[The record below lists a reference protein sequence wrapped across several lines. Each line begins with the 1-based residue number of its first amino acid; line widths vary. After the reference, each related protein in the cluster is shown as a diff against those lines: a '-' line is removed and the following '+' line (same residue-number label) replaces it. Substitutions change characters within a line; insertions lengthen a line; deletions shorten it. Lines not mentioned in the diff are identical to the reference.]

1 MRRTSLLIALSLG
14 LAPMHAWAQSEPV
27 FSPDEVR
34 GHVEFLADDLLGG
47 RDNGTEGFEIAAR
60 YVSSRFDAM
69 GFKPGGTQGWYQP
82 VNIAEYALDADR
94 PATVT
99 VGARKFPS
107 GTDVLMAPSPRFGEA
122 TQTLTADAV
131 FVGYGRE
138 EDYAGLD
145 VTGKFVV
152 TLLNTPP
159 GTAAGKVDKPAI
171 AGEHGA
177 LGMLYVVTP
186 DNLKGAFPW
195 AQAVMYFQQPQSNWL
210 APDGSPKGENP
221 AVKIGAYVKGPAA
234 EALFKGAPMSAA
246 QLYAKL
252 AEPGGMPGSFALKQ
266 RLTLERTSVVTVKK
280 SENVIGILP
289 GSDPKLA
296 SEYVVISAHLDHEG
310 TDPGL
315 DGEDKIYN
323 GAMDNAAGV
332 ASMLE
337 AARAFVQ
344 SGKRPRRSIL
354 FVALT
359 AEEDGLIG
367 SEYLA
372 RYPVVG
378 SGKVVADVNLDMPI
392 LLYDFQ
398 DVVAFGAEHST
409 LGPIVARAAAKMGIT
424 LSPDPM
430 PEEQLFLRSDHYSFV
445 KAGVPSV
452 FLVTGF
458 KNGGEKAFRDF
469 LKTNYHKVSDDI
481 RQPFDWQAGAKFAR
495 INYMIAREIAD
506 ADQEPRWYEGNSF
519 GMRFA
524 KDAPKAPR
532 PADAPVPASGAP
544 RAKVTVIVPP
554 APAPAPAPK
563 KD

>member
-1 MRRTSLLIALSLG
+1 MRFAPFVIALSLS
-14 LAPMHAWAQSEPV
+14 LAPAGAWAQAGGAEPV

-34 GHVEFLADDLLGG
+34 AHVEFLADDRLGG

-82 VNIAEYALDADR
+82 VNIAEYVLDSSK
-94 PATVT
+94 PAAITIGT
-99 VGARKFPS
+99 RKYPTGEDLLVG
-107 GTDVLMAPSPRFGEA
+107 PSPVYGDT
-122 TQTLTADAV
+122 TQKLTADAV
-131 FVGYGRE
+131 FVGHGRE
-138 EDYAGLD
+138 QDYAGLD

-152 TLLNTPP
+152 TLTGNPP
-159 GTAAGKVDKPAI
+159 GTLAGKIDKPAI
-171 AGEHGA
+171 AGRHGA
-177 LGMLYVVTP
+177 LGLIYLVTP
-186 DNLKGAFPW
+186 DNLKGSFPW
-195 AQAVMYFQQPQSNWL
+195 AQAVTFFQEPQTNWL
-210 APDGSPKGENP
+210 SPDGFPKGENP
-221 AVKIGAYVKGPAA
+221 GLKIGAYLKGAA
-234 EALFKGAPMSAA
+234 ADTLFKGAPMSAA
-246 QLYAKL
+246 QLYTAL
-252 AEPGGMPGSFALKQ
+252 ATPGTMPGSFALKQ
-266 RLTLERTSVVTVKK
+266 RVTLERTNIVTVKK

-296 SEYVVISAHLDHEG
+296 NEYVVLSAHLDHEG
-310 TDPGL
+310 TDPAL
-315 DGEDKIYN
+315 EGEDKIYN

-337 AARAFVQ
+337 AARAFTQ
-344 SGKRPRRSIL
+344 GGKRPRRSIL

-367 SEYLA
+367 SEFMA

-398 DVVAFGAEHST
+398 DVVAFGAEYST
-409 LGPIVARAAAKMGIT
+409 LGPLVARAAARMGVT

-430 PEEQLFLRSDHYSFV
+430 PEEQLFVRSDHYSFV

-481 RQPFDWQAGAKFAR
+481 RQPFDWQAGAKFAK
-495 INYMIAREIAD
+495 INYLIAREIAD
-506 ADQEPRWYEGNSF
+506 ADEAPRWYEGNSF
-519 GMRFA
+519 GMRYA

-532 PADAPVPASGAP
+532 PADAPVPATPA
-544 RAKVTVIVPP
+544 RATVILKLPAPP
-554 APAPAPAPK
+554 ASTPK
-563 KD
+563 KE

>member
-1 MRRTSLLIALSLG
+1 MHFKPFALALTLA
-14 LAPMHAWAQSEPV
+14 LAPATAWGQSEPV

-34 GHVEFLADDLLGG
+34 AHVEFLADDLLGG
-47 RDNGTEGFEIAAR
+47 RDNGTEGFDIAAR

-69 GFKPGGTQGWYQP
+69 GLKPGGTQGWYQP
-82 VNIAEYALDADR
+82 VNIAEYVLDADK
-94 PATVT
+94 PGSIT
-99 VGARKFPS
+99 VGTRKFPA
-107 GTDVLMAPSPRFGEA
+107 GEDVLFGPSPLYGDT

-131 FVGYGRE
+131 FVGHGRD

-152 TLLNTPP
+152 TAVGLPP
-159 GTAAGKVDKPAI
+159 GVAPGKLDKAAV
-171 AGEHGA
+171 AGRHGA
-177 LGMLYVVTP
+177 LGLIYLVTP
-186 DNLKGAFPW
+186 ESLNGAFPW
-195 AQAVMYFQQPQSNWL
+195 ASAVTYLQMPQTGWL
-210 APDGSPKGENP
+210 SPEGFPKGENSGL
-221 AVKIGAYVKGPAA
+221 KIGAYAKGAAA
-234 EALFKGAPMSAA
+234 EALFRGAPMNAEQIYAA
-246 QLYAKL
+246 L
-252 AEPGGMPGSFALKQ
+252 ATPEAPRGFALKQ
-266 RLTLERTSVVTVKK
+266 RLTLARTSVVTIKK
-280 SENVIGILP
+280 SNNVIGVLP

-296 SEYVVISAHLDHEG
+296 SEYVVLSAHLDHEG
-310 TDPGL
+310 TDPAL
-315 DGEDKIYN
+315 DGEDKIFN

-332 ASMLE
+332 ATMLE
-337 AARAFVQ
+337 AARAFAQ

-378 SGKVVADVNLDMPI
+378 TGKVVADVNLDMPI

-398 DVVAFGAEHST
+398 DVVAFGAEQST
-409 LGPIVARAAAKMGIT
+409 LGPIVERAAAKMGVT

-430 PEEQLFLRSDHYSFV
+430 PAEQLFLRSDHYSFV

-469 LKTNYHKVSDDI
+469 LKTNYHKVSDDLK
-481 RQPFDWQAGAKFAR
+481 QPFDWKAGAEFAK
-495 INYMIAREIAD
+495 INYLIAREIAD

-519 GMRFA
+519 GERFA

-532 PADAPVPASGAP
+532 PAGVPARTPAPV
-544 RAKVTVIVPP
+544 VIPGP
-554 APAPAPAPK
+554 APAK
-563 KD
+563 N

>member
-1 MRRTSLLIALSLG
+1 MRRTTLLIALSLG
-14 LAPMHAWAQSEPV
+14 LSPATAWAQSEPV

-34 GHVEFLADDLLGG
+34 AHVEFLADDLLGG
-47 RDNGTEGFEIAAR
+47 RDNGTEGFDIAAR

-69 GFKPGGTQGWYQP
+69 GFKPGGTQDWYQP
-82 VNIAEYALDADR
+82 VNIADYVLDPEK
-94 PATVT
+94 PAQIIL
-99 VGARKFPS
+99 GAKKFPG
-107 GTDVLMAPSPRFGEA
+107 GTDLLVAPSPRYGDE

-131 FVGYGRE
+131 FVGHGRD

-152 TLLNTPP
+152 TTLTPLP
-159 GTAAGKVDKPAI
+159 GATPGKLDKAAI
-171 AGEHGA
+171 AGKHGA
-177 LGMLYVVTP
+177 LGLIYIVPPEM
-186 DNLKGAFPW
+186 LKGAFPW
-195 AQAVMYFQQPQSNWL
+195 AQAVNYFQTAQTNWL
-210 APDGSPKGENP
+210 DADGFPKGENP
-221 AVKIGAYVKGPAA
+221 GIRIGAYLKGAA
-234 EALFKGAPMSAA
+234 ADALFKGASISAV

-252 AEPGGMPGSFALKQ
+252 ATPDGMPAGFALKQ
-266 RLTLERTSVVTVKK
+266 RVTLERTSIVTLKK
-280 SENVIGILP
+280 SNNVIGILP

-296 SEYVVISAHLDHEG
+296 NEYVVISAHLDHEG

-315 DGEDKIYN
+315 ESDDKIYN
-323 GAMDNAAGV
+323 GAMDNAAGI

-337 AARAFVQ
+337 AARAFQQ

-372 RYPVVG
+372 RYPAVG

-409 LGPIVARAAAKMGIT
+409 LGPIVQRAAAKMGVT

-481 RQPFDWQAGAKFAR
+481 RQPFDWKAGAKFAQ
-495 INYMIAREIAD
+495 INYLIAREIAD

-519 GMRFA
+519 GTRFA

-532 PADAPVPASGAP
+532 PAG
-544 RAKVTVIVPP
+544 
-554 APAPAPAPK
+554 APAPAASTRAPAVITIDVPAPK
-563 KD
+563 KN

>member
-1 MRRTSLLIALSLG
+1 MRFVPFVIALSLG
-14 LAPMHAWAQSEPV
+14 VAPACAWAQAGTAEPV

-34 GHVEFLADDLLGG
+34 AHVEFLADDLLGG
-47 RDNGTEGFEIAAR
+47 RDNGTEGFDIAAR

-82 VNIAEYALDADR
+82 VNIAEYVLDADK
-94 PATVT
+94 PASITVA
-99 VGARKFPS
+99 GKKFA
-107 GTDVLMAPSPRFGEA
+107 GGEDVLFGPSPVHGND
-122 TQTLTADAV
+122 TQILTADAV

-152 TLLNTPP
+152 ALIGNPP
-159 GTAAGKVDKPAI
+159 GAAPGKFDRASTAGK
-171 AGEHGA
+171 HGA
-177 LGMLYVVTP
+177 LGTLYLITP
-186 DNLKGAFPW
+186 ENLKGAFPW
-195 AQAVMYFQQPQSNWL
+195 AQAVNYFQQPQNNWL
-210 APDGSPKGENP
+210 DAKGFPKGENP
-221 AVKIGAYVKGPAA
+221 GLKIGAYVKGAA
-234 EALFKGAPMSAA
+234 ADALFKGAPMSAA
-246 QLYAKL
+246 QLYAAL
-252 AEPGGMPGSFALKQ
+252 AKPDAVPAGFALRQ
-266 RLTLERTSVVTVKK
+266 RLTLQRTSIVTIKK
-280 SENVIGILP
+280 SNNVIGVLP

-296 SEYVVISAHLDHEG
+296 DEYVVLSAHLDHEG
-310 TDPGL
+310 TQPGIE
-315 DGEDKIYN
+315 GEDKIFN

-337 AARAFVQ
+337 AARAFTQ
-344 SGKRPRRSIL
+344 TGKRPRRSIL

-372 RYPVVG
+372 RYPVTG

-409 LGPIVARAAAKMGIT
+409 LGPIVERAAAKMGVT

-445 KAGVPSV
+445 QAGVPSI

-481 RQPFDWQAGAKFAR
+481 RQPFDWQAGAKFAK
-495 INYMIAREIAD
+495 INYLIAREIAD
-506 ADQEPRWYEGNSF
+506 SDQEPRWYAGNSF
-519 GMRFA
+519 GDRYA

-532 PADAPVPASGAP
+532 PAGMPATPARSPAVITIPV
-544 RAKVTVIVPP
+544 
-554 APAPAPAPK
+554 PAPK
-563 KD
+563 KQ

>member
-1 MRRTSLLIALSLG
+1 MCYKVFLAGLALG
-14 LAPMHAWAQSEPV
+14 LAPLAAHAQSDPV

-34 GHVEFLADDLLGG
+34 AHVEFLADDLLGG
-47 RDNGTEGFEIAAR
+47 RDNGTEGFDIAAR

-82 VNIAEYALDADR
+82 VNIAEYLLDASK
-94 PATVT
+94 PASIA
-99 VGARKFPS
+99 VGAKKYPA
-107 GTDVLMAPSPRFGEA
+107 GTDVLVAPSPRYGSD

-131 FVGYGRE
+131 FVGHGRD

-152 TLLNTPP
+152 ATLTPP
-159 GTAAGKVDKPAI
+159 PGVVPGKLDKANIAGK
-171 AGEHGA
+171 HGA
-177 LGMLYVVTP
+177 LGLIYLITP

-195 AQAVMYFQQPQSNWL
+195 AQAVAYFQQPQSNWL

-221 AVKIGAYVKGPAA
+221 GLKIGAYLKGAA
-234 EALFKGAPMSAA
+234 ADALFKGAPMSAD
-246 QLYAKL
+246 QVYAKI

-266 RLTLERTSVVTVKK
+266 RVTLERTSIVTVKK
-280 SENVIGILP
+280 SQNVIGILP

-296 SEYVVISAHLDHEG
+296 NEYVVISAHLDHEG
-310 TDPGL
+310 TQPEIEGD
-315 DGEDKIYN
+315 DKIFN

-337 AARAFVQ
+337 AGRAFAQ

-409 LGPIVARAAAKMGIT
+409 LGPIVARAAAKMGVT

-469 LKTNYHKVSDDI
+469 LKTNYHKVTDDI
-481 RQPFDWQAGAKFAR
+481 RQPFDWNAGAKFAK
-495 INYMIAREIAD
+495 INYLIAREIAD

-519 GMRFA
+519 GMRYA

-532 PADAPVPASGAP
+532 PAGAP
-544 RAKVTVIVPP
+544 AA
-554 APAPAPAPK
+554 APAPALTIKVTPAPK
-563 KD
+563 KN

>member
-1 MRRTSLLIALSLG
+1 MRLKPLIVALSIG
-14 LAPMHAWAQSEPV
+14 LAPATAWAQSEPV

-34 GHVEFLADDLLGG
+34 AHVEFLADDLLGG
-47 RDNGTEGFEIAAR
+47 RDNGTEGFDIAAR

-82 VNIAEYALDADR
+82 VNIADYVLDAAN
-94 PATVT
+94 PASATVGT
-99 VGARKFPS
+99 KKFA
-107 GTDVLMAPSPRFGEA
+107 GGEDVLFGPSPLYGDEA
-122 TQTLTADAV
+122 QTLTADAV
-131 FVGYGRE
+131 FVGHGRE
-138 EDYAGLD
+138 ADYAGLD

-152 TLLNTPP
+152 TLLGNPP
-159 GTAAGKVDKPAI
+159 GAAPGKLDRPGIAGK
-171 AGEHGA
+171 HGA
-177 LGMLYVVTP
+177 LGMIYLVTP

-195 AQAVMYFQQPQSNWL
+195 AQAISYFQMPQSNWL
-210 APDGSPKGENP
+210 DAKGFPKGEDP
-221 AVKIGAYVKGPAA
+221 GLKIGAYIKGAA
-234 EALFKGAPMSAA
+234 ADALFKGAPMSAA
-246 QLYAKL
+246 QLYAAL
-252 AEPGGMPGSFALKQ
+252 ATPDAAPAGFALRQKV
-266 RLTLERTSVVTVKK
+266 TLQRTSTVTVKK
-280 SENVIGILP
+280 SNNVIGILP

-296 SEYVVISAHLDHEG
+296 NEYVVISAHLDHEG
-310 TDPGL
+310 TQEDV
-315 DGEDKIYN
+315 DGDDKIFN

-337 AARAFVQ
+337 AARAFTQ

-378 SGKVVADVNLDMPI
+378 NGKVVADVNLDMPI

-409 LGPIVARAAAKMGIT
+409 LGPIVERAAAKMGVT

-481 RQPFDWQAGAKFAR
+481 RQPFDWQAGAKFAK
-495 INYMIAREIAD
+495 INYLIAREIAD

-519 GMRFA
+519 GERFA

-532 PADAPVPASGAP
+532 PAGVPAAAP
-544 RAKVTVIVPP
+544 TRSTAVITIPV
-554 APAPAPAPK
+554 PAPK
-563 KD
+563 KN

>member
-1 MRRTSLLIALSLG
+1 MRLTPFLITLSLG
-14 LAPMHAWAQSEPV
+14 LAPAPALAQTATAEPV

-34 GHVEFLADDLLGG
+34 AHVEFLADDLLGG
-47 RDNGTEGFEIAAR
+47 RDNGTEGFDIAAR

-82 VNIAEYALDADR
+82 VDIADYVLDADK
-94 PATVT
+94 PASIT
-99 VGARKFPS
+99 VGTKAFA
-107 GTDVLMAPSPRFGEA
+107 GGEDVLFGPSPLYGDE
-122 TQTLTADAV
+122 TQILTADAV
-131 FVGYGRE
+131 FVGHGRE

-152 TLLNTPP
+152 TLIGNPP
-159 GTAAGKVDKPAI
+159 GTPTGALDRAAI
-171 AGEHGA
+171 AGKHGA
-177 LGMLYVVTP
+177 LGTIYLITP

-195 AQAVMYFQQPQSNWL
+195 AQAVGYFQQPQSNWL
-210 APDGSPKGENP
+210 DAKGFPKGENP
-221 AVKIGAYVKGPAA
+221 GLKIGAYVKGAAA

-246 QLYAKL
+246 QLYAAL
-252 AEPGGMPGSFALKQ
+252 ATPEAKTGSFALKQ
-266 RLTLERTSVVTVKK
+266 RLTLQRTSIVTIKK
-280 SENVIGILP
+280 SSNVIGVLP
-289 GSDPKLA
+289 GSDPRLA
-296 SEYVVISAHLDHEG
+296 NEYVVLSAHLDHEG
-310 TDPGL
+310 TQPDIE
-315 DGEDKIYN
+315 GEDKIFN

-337 AARAFVQ
+337 AARAFTQ
-344 SGKRPRRSIL
+344 TGKRPRRSIL

-372 RYPVVG
+372 RYPVTG

-409 LGPIVARAAAKMGIT
+409 LGPIVERAAAKMGVT

-469 LKTNYHKVSDDI
+469 LKTNYHKVTDDI
-481 RQPFDWQAGAKFAR
+481 RQPFDWKAGAKFAK
-495 INYMIAREIAD
+495 INYLIAREIAD
-506 ADQEPRWYEGNSF
+506 ADQEPRWYAGNSF
-519 GMRFA
+519 GERYA

-532 PADAPVPASGAP
+532 PAGAPATAPARSPAVITIPVPA
-544 RAKVTVIVPP
+544 KN
-554 APAPAPAPK
+554 
-563 KD
+563 